1 MNEQRKVVGKRIG
14 TEGFT
19 IVELLIVIVVI
30 AILAAIT
37 VAAYNGIQTRASD
50 SVVQSDLR
58 TSAQQIA
65 SFYIDNGNYPTGTN
79 IVNGNPRLSFA
90 KSSYLVTN
98 NAVLYCVSTDG
109 SKMALIGKS
118 KSGTVYYVTESAL
131 NARPYGFSFPNGV
144 AVDCPNAGVT
154 AYSGSWIHAQGSGW
168 VSWVNG

>member
-1 MNEQRKVVGKRIG
+1 MKKR
-14 TEGFT
+14 GFT

-37 VAAYNGIQTRASD
+37 IVAYNGVQIRASD

-58 TSAQQIA
+58 ASAQLIA
-65 SFYIDNGNYPTGTN
+65 AFYIDNGVYPTGTN
-79 IVNGNPRLSFA
+79 VSSGNPRLSFA
-90 KSSYLVTN
+90 KSSYLATN

-118 KSGTVYYVTESAL
+118 KSGTTYYVTESNL
-131 NARPYGFSFPNGV
+131 SARLFGSSFPNGV
-144 AVDCPNAGVT
+144 ATDCPNAGIS
-154 AYSGSWIHAQGSGW
+154 AYSGSWIHTLGGGW